1 MLAAPPAAAAAF
13 DKLVNFWSGQ
23 ALFGGAAAAPVQDK
37 PVHAPGP
44 AAEAVK
50 KRPVAEMST
59 KEGKELKPVVEM
71 SRKEG
76 KELKQCIDLTFSSD
90 DEDVEP
96 APKKAAGPAGGI
108 AKPAHAAGPS
118 AGGVPDTK
126 LVYGCTYDGQ
136 DYILKPELLRLL
148 DKVKK
153 LGLVQQGD
161 IEADTMSQLQTL
173 PLDMG
178 VACLKL
184 LLIEEN
190 EVDAND
196 FIVRKAEHFREEHD
210 LDGPCNVYVDLMQA
224 YDDERTES
232 EDDNA

>member
-1 MLAAPPAAAAAF
+1 
-13 DKLVNFWSGQ
+13 
-23 ALFGGAAAAPVQDK
+23 VQDK
-37 PVHAPGP
+37 PEHARGP

-50 KRPVAEMST
+50 KRPVA
-59 KEGKELKPVVEM
+59 EM

-90 DEDVEP
+90 DEDVQP
-96 APKKAAGPAGGI
+96 PPKKAAGPAGGI
-108 AKPAHAAGPS
+108 AKPADAAGPS
-118 AGGVPDTK
+118 ADEVPDTK

-136 DYILKPELLRLL
+136 DFILKPELRRLF

-153 LGLVQQGD
+153 LGLVKEGD
-161 IEADTMSQLQTL
+161 IDPDTMSELQTL

-210 LDGPCNVYVDLMQA
+210 LDGPCNVYIDLIDA
-224 YDDERTES
+224 YDGEKTES